1 MDEMKVTAMR
11 RIRNCFRGS
20 QHANTYP
27 RASKFPSILS
37 SQSNFIYRLF
47 IASKI
52 KNTVSG

>member
-1 MDEMKVTAMR
+1 MDEMEVTAMR